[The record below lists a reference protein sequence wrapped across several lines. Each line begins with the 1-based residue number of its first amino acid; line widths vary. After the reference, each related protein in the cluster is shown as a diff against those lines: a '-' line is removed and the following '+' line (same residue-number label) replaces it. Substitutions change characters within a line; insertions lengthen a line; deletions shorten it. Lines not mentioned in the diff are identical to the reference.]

1 VPSSPLRRR
10 AHLSP
15 RLTFAIARDTCP
27 SLNAPKR

>member
-15 RLTFAIARDTCP
+15 RRLAIARDTCP